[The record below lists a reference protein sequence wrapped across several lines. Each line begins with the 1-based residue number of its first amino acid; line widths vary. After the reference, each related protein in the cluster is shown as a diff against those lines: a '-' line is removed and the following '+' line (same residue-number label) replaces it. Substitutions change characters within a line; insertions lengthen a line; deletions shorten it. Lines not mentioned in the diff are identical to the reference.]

1 MKSISLIGAGK
12 VGTTLGKAL
21 SEAGYT
27 IRSLSCATLPEAEES
42 RRIIGHGEPSI
53 DNIHTAQNGEI
64 LFISVPDD
72 RIASVVQE
80 LDSSDIFWQ
89 EKTVFHCSGL
99 LPSEVLKP
107 LRTKGAS
114 TASFHPIQSFSNK
127 HAASG
132 IFQNTFFG
140 LEGEE
145 QAVTIGRK
153 IVRDLG
159 GRSIQIRPED
169 KPIFHAAFSITSN
182 FFVVLLDSAV
192 TLLKT
197 SGLSEEKAVQILRP
211 LLDGTLKNIKEENS
225 VRSALTGP
233 VIRGDGQTVKAHLGA
248 LKNFPDVEA
257 IYRQL
262 ANRALEIAKEEKTL
276 TARKIKELFR
286 ILEDR

>member
-1 MKSISLIGAGK
+1 MKNISLIGAGK
-12 VGTTLGKAL
+12 VGTSLGKAL

-27 IRSLSCATLPEAEES
+27 INSLSCATLTEAEES

-53 DNIHTAQNGEI
+53 NNIHTAQNGEI
-64 LFISVPDD
+64 LFITVPDD
-72 RIASVVQE
+72 RITNIVRE
-80 LDSSDIFWQ
+80 LESSDLFWQ

-114 TASFHPIQSFSNK
+114 TASLHPIQSFSFK
-127 HAASG
+127 CAAPS
-132 IFQNTFFG
+132 IFQNIYFG

-145 QAVTIGRK
+145 QAVTIGQK
-153 IVRDLG
+153 IVHDLG
-159 GRSIQIRPED
+159 GRSIQIQPDD

-192 TLLKT
+192 ALLKS

-211 LLDGTLKNIKEENS
+211 LLDSTLRNIEES
-225 VRSALTGP
+225 SIRSALTGP
-233 VIRGDGQTVKAHLGA
+233 IIRGDGQTVKAHLGV
-248 LKNFPDVEA
+248 LKKFPGVEDV
-257 IYRQL
+257 YRQL
-262 ANRALEIAKEEKTL
+262 ALRALEMAKEEKTL
-276 TARKIKELFR
+276 TAMKIKELFR